1 MAGPQV
7 QHTQRPNS
15 AYYTGLNGS
24 GGSSG
29 AAGGGGGGVGGGMA
43 SSASHTGLGLHA
55 LRQVSNETELIY
67 RGSHNNGTVNE
78 LPGVGQGRQMPATT
92 SNRIIQ
98 QQPAHSSRDNIVS
111 SIAGTGSCATDTLIG
126 TIATSAGAGNSS
138 ALTALNSSGIAGSST
153 GVALKKSNTQR
164 SIEIIVDASQCGKDV
179 VDIDDVE
186 QGEGGGQESSSS
198 IRKSSR
204 HRHRPLH
211 RRLISYLR
219 SLFQGSAAQNDSEL
233 EEFETPARYRPD
245 SLSALSRATRF
256 TEDEIKRIYRGF
268 KAECP
273 TGVVKEDTFKV
284 IYSQFFPQ
292 GANPTL
298 YAHYVFNTLD
308 QDHSGI
314 VSFED
319 FVQGLSILSRGSVEE
334 KLRWT
339 FSLYDING
347 DGFITREEMTD
358 IVTAIYELM
367 GRLPDECPEEEKIKG
382 KVEHIFQ
389 KMDINRDGVVTL
401 EEFLEACRNDEA
413 ISRSMSYTAR
423 RRQRSRSQ
431 KQQQQQQQP
440 NRHHQQTEPEKRKS
454 NFKTKQQ
461 MQQRHSTRHQPAAKC
476 CVVIDMDDA
485 STTTTTTTTASINN
499 STSNNNNNNYK
510 NYHRPKKLNGRIIDS
525 SNGDGQQRQ
534 KWKEEYDED
543 EEEEEDGDGDEDGDE
558 DESADDADLDD
569 FENDGHFMMGRS
581 QRSRSICRHCLR
593 PQSELQSRQ
602 VTGVRLRKSHSKS
615 RQRKRSKSKQRHHHH
630 LCHNYVG
637 PRALPRWPELN
648 VANEQAI
655 RFRCPQVGPQVGRD
669 LHTPQPMH
677 FHHPQQLCH
686 AGQAQVQAQIQAQ
699 SQVTPKPAKSK
710 NKQKHR
716 HNKQFQCPATS
727 GATALSSIATA
738 AASPLPQPQAPP
750 PHPPHPHPPLPVAL
764 VTLEIGATDQG
775 PTELPSTPDSPSLVT
790 VSTWYTVAK
799 QGVSC

>member
-7 QHTQRPNS
+7 QHSQRPNS

-24 GGSSG
+24 SSG
-29 AAGGGGGGVGGGMA
+29 GASGGASAAGMA
-43 SSASHTGLGLHA
+43 TSASHTGLHA

-67 RGSHNNGTVNE
+67 RGSHSNGTVNE
-78 LPGVGQGRQMPATT
+78 LPSTAHHLLTGRLPQQKP
-92 SNRIIQ
+92 Q
-98 QQPAHSSRDNIVS
+98 QQQQTQLPQRQQVS
-111 SIAGTGSCATDTLIG
+111 SIAGTGSSATDALIN
-126 TIATSAGAGNSS
+126 TITTGGGGGGGAGTSTGS
-138 ALTALNSSGIAGSST
+138 TAL
-153 GVALKKSNTQR
+153 ALKKSNTQR
-164 SIEIIVDASQCGKDV
+164 SIEIIVDASQCGKELATTNNAGGSATALDG
-179 VDIDDVE
+179 DDVE
-186 QGEGGGQESSSS
+186 QGGGGQESSSS
-198 IRKSSR
+198 HRKSSR

-211 RRLISYLR
+211 RRLLSYLR
-219 SLFQGSAAQNDSEL
+219 NLFQGSTTQNDSEL

-382 KVEHIFQ
+382 KVEQIFQ

-401 EEFLEACRNDEA
+401 EEFLEACRNDDA
-413 ISRSMSYTAR
+413 ISGSMSYTVR
-423 RRQRSRSQ
+423 RRRRSRSQQSSQNPRQDHHLKDPEKRKSNHKTKNKQQQQQQ
-431 KQQQQQQQP
+431 KQQQQQQQV
-440 NRHHQQTEPEKRKS
+440 RKARCCHM
-454 NFKTKQQ
+454 TLE
-461 MQQRHSTRHQPAAKC
+461 MDGDESTTTG
-476 CVVIDMDDA
+476 
-485 STTTTTTTTASINN
+485 TTTTTTTT
-499 STSNNNNNNYK
+499 STTSGTSAATGTTGILDCKLLNKRSNLYK
-510 NYHRPKKLNGRIIDS
+510 GYKDEYDDDEE
-525 SNGDGQQRQ
+525 GD
-534 KWKEEYDED
+534 EEEDDDEDED
-543 EEEEEDGDGDEDGDE
+543 EEEY
-558 DESADDADLDD
+558 
-569 FENDGHFMMGRS
+569 FV
-581 QRSRSICRHCLR
+581 CRHCR
-593 PQSELQSRQ
+593 RSQQYRSTKRSQ
-602 VTGVRLRKSHSKS
+602 SKS
-615 RQRKRSKSKQRHHHH
+615 NTRRQRSKSKKRNTSSQRVKPQQQQHQLQQQQQQRQPHQQHGH
-630 LCHNYVG
+630 Q
-637 PRALPRWPELN
+637 RWPEIN
-648 VANEQAI
+648 AANEQAI

-677 FHHPQQLCH
+677 FHHPL
-686 AGQAQVQAQIQAQ
+686 Q
-699 SQVTPKPAKSK
+699 SQSQTQTQSQFQEKIKAKTRSKTKRRGGGAAAGGGGHKSK
-710 NKQKHR
+710 
-716 HNKQFQCPATS
+716 AV
-727 GATALSSIATA
+727 
-738 AASPLPQPQAPP
+738 APP
-750 PHPPHPHPPLPVAL
+750 PPPPQPLPSVAPTSLPPLASNEHAPPLAPLTVNVMEPEAPQAEAE
-764 VTLEIGATDQG
+764 TGAEQPL
-775 PTELPSTPDSPSLVT
+775 PTTPDSPSLVT